1 MTLRVVIVDDEKPAR
16 DRLRRLLAA
25 IPSVEVVGEAG
36 DVGSAVELI
45 DREHPHLCLLDVQ
58 IPGGDGFDV
67 LRRAAFP
74 PHVVFTTAFDHY
86 AVRAFEVKSLDYL
99 LKPVHKDRLVDAVER
114 ARAVAERGATAP
126 PSDVRRL
133 LEEIRAEAA
142 RPQAAAP
149 KRIPARRGAKILLL
163 DPSEVIWFESE
174 DELVYARTAEG
185 RAMVERPLGELEE
198 LLAGSFF
205 RIHRSYL
212 VNLSRVGAIVPED
225 GGVYR
230 VVMKDEAHSPLP
242 LSRRQ
247 AQKLREIIPW

>member
-25 IPSVEVVGEAG
+25 MPSVEVVGEAG
-36 DVGSAVELI
+36 DVGSAVEVL
-45 DREHPHLCLLDVQ
+45 DRERPDLCLLDVQ
-58 IPGGDGFDV
+58 MPGGDGFDV
-67 LRRAAFP
+67 LRRAASP
-74 PHVVFTTAFDHY
+74 PRVVFTTAFDHY

-99 LKPVHKDRLVDAVER
+99 LKPVHKDRLHDAVER
-114 ARAVAERGATAP
+114 ARAETERGTVP
-126 PSDVRRL
+126 PSDVLRL
-133 LEEIRAEAA
+133 LEEIRAETS
-142 RPQAAAP
+142 RPAPAAP
-149 KRIPARRGAKILLL
+149 KRIPAKRGAKILLL

-198 LLAGSFF
+198 VLAGSFF

-225 GGVYR
+225 GGIYR
-230 VVMKDEAHSPLP
+230 VVMKDEAHTPLP